1 MEFLICVENARRTEW
16 NNGRAHCPVA
26 FNNYIHWFLG
36 STRVSICPPSYEEE
50 ILEEPVQ
57 FDELAYT
64 QYNRQVRKGTDIP
77 LSSSL
82 NFART
87 EVKKYADDAEA
98 ILFAAPKGKKGE
110 GMIRDFLKVWM
121 RDFLKIG
128 MFLF

>member
-64 QYNRQVRKGTDIP
+64 QYNR
-77 LSSSL
+77 
-82 NFART
+82 
-87 EVKKYADDAEA
+87 
-98 ILFAAPKGKKGE
+98 
-110 GMIRDFLKVWM
+110 
-121 RDFLKIG
+121 
-128 MFLF
+128 

>member
-1 MEFLICVENARRTEW
+1 MDFLICVENARRTEW
-16 NNGRAHCPVA
+16 NSGRAHCPVA

-82 NFART
+82 NFA
-87 EVKKYADDAEA
+87 VKLSLPSHYFPCTL
-98 ILFAAPKGKKGE
+98 IS
-110 GMIRDFLKVWM
+110 FLPN
-121 RDFLKIG
+121 
-128 MFLF
+128 MFLFLTL

>member
-1 MEFLICVENARRTEW
+1 MDFLICVENARRTEW

-64 QYNRQVRKGTDIP
+64 QYNRQVRGDRHPAFFLTQLCGKVIVAFAL
-77 LSSSL
+77 LSLHSH
-82 NFART
+82 
-87 EVKKYADDAEA
+87 
-98 ILFAAPKGKKGE
+98 LFLA
-110 GMIRDFLKVWM
+110 
-121 RDFLKIG
+121 
-128 MFLF
+128 